1 MTNSLPTGIST
12 GLSATE
18 RLEQADYFAVDGEQL
33 YFVVHPTIQPLRGR
47 VLLAGPFASE
57 RPHRYIPWTAW
68 ARHLASAGYEVMR
81 FDYRGVGESTGR
93 FEDFSFQSWAD
104 DIEYCANWLSNRT
117 PAAPLIIHGLGM
129 GAFLGDRLFGQG
141 VGDIFLAWLPPKSA
155 REMLFDQLKLKL
167 SNNYSLPA
175 SEHKTRDQYISGL
188 EHGEMIEVEG
198 HNWTPRLWAEAAE
211 YVFGENGQSTAT
223 SSVPRRIRH
232 VTELDALA
240 AHAFGGVGPNPLRVP
255 GSGPA
260 MRLVNP
266 DLSKCFDAASTWLD
280 ATLSQAGER
289 QNA

>member
-1 MTNSLPTGIST
+1 MTNSLPAGRNI
-12 GLSATE
+12 GLSPTE

-33 YFVVHPTIQPLRGR
+33 YFVMHPTDQPLRGR

-68 ARHLASAGYEVMR
+68 ARHLAKAGYEVMR

-93 FEDFSFQSWAD
+93 FEDFDFQSWSD
-104 DIEYCANWLSNRT
+104 DIEYCANWLNRRA

-129 GAFLGDRLFGQG
+129 GALLANRLFTRGLGD
-141 VGDIFLAWLPPKSA
+141 ICLAWLPPKSA

-175 SEHKTRDQYISGL
+175 SEHKTRDQYIAGL
-188 EHGEMIEVEG
+188 EHGETIEVEG
-198 HNWTPRLWAEAAE
+198 HNWTPRLWVEAAG
-211 YVFGENGQSTAT
+211 YTLDENGSGGHPSGASQ
-223 SSVPRRIRH
+223 RISH
-232 VTELDALA
+232 IAELDALA

-255 GSGPA
+255 GSGPS

-266 DLSKCFDAASTWLD
+266 DLSKCFDESCAWLNAALHQT
-280 ATLSQAGER
+280 GEGR
-289 QNA
+289 NA